1 MLLVIMHIS
10 VIEKLL
16 YDNDKWVIK
25 YENMVQASSEES
37 LLIPFH
43 KSKSKYQSP
52 FKQLSDC

>member
-16 YDNDKWVIK
+16 YDNDKWVTK

-43 KSKSKYQSP
+43 KSK
-52 FKQLSDC
+52 